1 LKTFLTFKNL
11 IFIRRRLIEMHYT
24 NGFLAL
30 VALIFAIWTTSYS
43 NIVIIV
49 ATALIL
55 IHEISH
61 ISGMCSCGPK
71 MSKKTTKSKK

>member
-1 LKTFLTFKNL
+1 
-11 IFIRRRLIEMHYT
+11 MHYT
-24 NGFLAL
+24 DGFLAL

-55 IHEISH
+55 LHALSH
-61 ISGMCSCGPK
+61 MSGMCGCGCGPTA
-71 MSKKTTKSKK
+71 SKKQAKSKK